1 MADGSRIRFLEIFSV
16 QSQPNGLRLNAKTIR
31 FKIRLMIFM
40 ARTIQLMLSSNFG
53 FNPNTRTWLCIEN
66 HCRIASFQSGKI
78 REILA
83 VI

>member
-1 MADGSRIRFLEIFSV
+1 
-16 QSQPNGLRLNAKTIR
+16 
-31 FKIRLMIFM
+31 M
-40 ARTIQLMLSSNFG
+40 ARTIQLELSSNFG

-83 VI
+83 VIEGKILKMMFVVI